1 MDGNPRGNRLP
12 SLGPTTLRNLH
23 SRGLFLC
30 GMCWHAHAEVDEL
43 LDQPGLCIGCLIASD
58 KGEQCAIADRMGE
71 VE

>member
-1 MDGNPRGNRLP
+1 
-12 SLGPTTLRNLH
+12 
-23 SRGLFLC
+23 
-30 GMCWHAHAEVDEL
+30 MCWHAHAEVDEL